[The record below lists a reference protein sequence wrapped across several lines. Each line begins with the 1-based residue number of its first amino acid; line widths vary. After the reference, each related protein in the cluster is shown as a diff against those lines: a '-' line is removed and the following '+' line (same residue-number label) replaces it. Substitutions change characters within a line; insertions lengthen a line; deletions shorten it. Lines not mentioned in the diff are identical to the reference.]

1 MTTIKNWSV
10 GGDSFELGPECWA
23 CEFGT
28 RDEITGQG
36 LGATAEDARAN
47 ALMQAA
53 APELLK
59 ALEALLNYENLGA
72 YDRADAMKAA
82 RAAMAKARGGAA

>member
-36 LGATAEDARAN
+36 LGATAEKDRAMR
-47 ALMQAA
+47 LCAA
-53 APELLK
+53 APELLH
-59 ALEALLNYENLGA
+59 ALQRLTHPMADDTDVDYALA
-72 YDRADAMKAA
+72 VI
-82 RAAMAKARGGAA
+82 AKATGGQS